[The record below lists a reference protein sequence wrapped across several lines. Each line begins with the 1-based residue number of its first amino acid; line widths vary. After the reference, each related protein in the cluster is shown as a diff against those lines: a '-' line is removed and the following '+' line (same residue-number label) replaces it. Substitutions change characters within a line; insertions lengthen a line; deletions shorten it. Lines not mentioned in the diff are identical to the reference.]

1 MHTELTAAETQVK
14 DYRLKLGDEIKL
26 TREQRG
32 YSREQLAE
40 MMEIKPET
48 ILKIESGK
56 FTITVDYL
64 VRFSIILDH
73 EFRVIEKQ

>member
-14 DYRLKLGDEIKL
+14 DFRLKLGDEIRL
-26 TREQRG
+26 AREKRG

-40 MMEIKPET
+40 MMDIKPET
-48 ILKIESGK
+48 ISKIENGK

-64 VRFSIILDH
+64 VRFSIFLDY
-73 EFRVIEKQ
+73 EFRVIEKH